1 VISPNKTLQGIY
13 DLQVFDSTRPSRR
26 AMHEA
31 VFETSWDSDEL
42 MRCNIR
48 RMSRLHPPEAVFKPG
63 GSESILDLIARFREV
78 RPPLIMQWDNSGIR

>member
-1 VISPNKTLQGIY
+1 
-13 DLQVFDSTRPSRR
+13 
-26 AMHEA
+26 MHEA